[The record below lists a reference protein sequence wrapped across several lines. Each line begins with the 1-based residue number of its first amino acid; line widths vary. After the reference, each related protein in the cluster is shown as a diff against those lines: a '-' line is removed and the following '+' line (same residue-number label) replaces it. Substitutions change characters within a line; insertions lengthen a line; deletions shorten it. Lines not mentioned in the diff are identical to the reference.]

1 MCSHEELQLRCVCM
15 RLACLDCFTGQN
27 IATNWCSSCNR
38 SKSEFIVQAQLP
50 PVLLSIYS
58 VCLGSLFGLL
68 QGAVESTTPWYNLIL
83 HRSERIERKRR
94 RVISA
99 VAGWS
104 WKEWKLTI
112 IPHGQHG
119 NVQQDKLFPHCSGG
133 IRSWWRS
140 PSGPAVIYSWCLQE
154 QRWQTRR
161 QNISNSGLN
170 VLVIY
175 LNILVSLVASI
186 INTVQFKGVC
196 TLTQFGLFQKHL
208 GEPNNCR
215 LNIIG
220 VLNAGITLVHRGPRT
235 SPPKLPGDASSHPCC
250 SIGTPLLRSGEESL
264 ISFPICKLRFDSDTS

>member
-1 MCSHEELQLRCVCM
+1 M

-27 IATNWCSSCNR
+27 ITTNWCSSCNR
-38 SKSEFIVQAQLP
+38 SKSDNSSLFRP
-50 PVLLSIYS
+50 NYPVLLSIYS
-58 VCLGSLFGLL
+58 VCLDSLFDLL
-68 QGAVESTTPWYNLIL
+68 QGAVESTAPWYNLIL
-83 HRSERIERKRR
+83 HRSERIERKRG

-104 WKEWKLTI
+104 WKVWKLTI
-112 IPHGQHG
+112 ISHGQHG
-119 NVQQDKLFPHCSGG
+119 NVQQDKLFPLCSGG

-186 INTVQFKGVC
+186 INTVQFKSVC
-196 TLTQFGLFQKHL
+196 TFSL
-208 GEPNNCR
+208 GYFKCTSENQ
-215 LNIIG
+215 II
-220 VLNAGITLVHRGPRT
+220 A
-235 SPPKLPGDASSHPCC
+235 D
-250 SIGTPLLRSGEESL
+250 
-264 ISFPICKLRFDSDTS
+264 